1 MVPKGYIVAV
11 LPRARAARVGRAAPG
26 FAGARVGAVL
36 ATLLY
41 QEREGEKR
49 GDSVSKNRALVPV
62 LAGSGAAA
70 VGVVVYALSNR
81 RQKGAALAAEPEA
94 AVSEPEAPAPLRES
108 MVVPRAHVP
117 DPLEVDLD
125 LDGIFR
131 GIDDLESEREEPT
144 VRADVKVPAL
154 AGADDVE
161 PPSADELGAY
171 WLSRA
176 TQSERSLNEG
186 DLEIDLDNV
195 ADLRDEAEPE
205 DGEPEDEEQA
215 FALVAGQRRD

>member
-1 MVPKGYIVAV
+1 
-11 LPRARAARVGRAAPG
+11 
-26 FAGARVGAVL
+26 
-36 ATLLY
+36 
-41 QEREGEKR
+41 
-49 GDSVSKNRALVPV
+49 VSNNRALVPV
-62 LAGSGAAA
+62 LAGLGAAA

-81 RQKGAALAAEPEA
+81 RQKGAA
-94 AVSEPEAPAPLRES
+94 AVSEPEAVVSEPEVPAPLRES

-131 GIDDLESEREEPT
+131 GIDDLEGEREEPT

-154 AGADDVE
+154 AGADDAE
-161 PPSADELGAY
+161 PPGADELGAY

-205 DGEPEDEEQA
+205 DAPEDAEPEDEEQA

>member
-1 MVPKGYIVAV
+1 M
-11 LPRARAARVGRAAPG
+11 
-26 FAGARVGAVL
+26 
-36 ATLLY
+36 
-41 QEREGEKR
+41 
-49 GDSVSKNRALVPV
+49 SKNRALVPV
-62 LAGSGAAA
+62 LAGLGAAA

-81 RQKGAALAAEPEA
+81 RQKGAAL
-94 AVSEPEAPAPLRES
+94 VSEPETVASEPEMPARLRES
-108 MVVPRAHVP
+108 MVVPRAQVP

-131 GIDDLESEREEPT
+131 GIDDLEGEHEEPT

-154 AGADDVE
+154 AGADDAE

-186 DLEIDLDNV
+186 DLELDLDNV
-195 ADLRDEAEPE
+195 PELRDEADPEDVEPE
-205 DGEPEDEEQA
+205 DHEEQA